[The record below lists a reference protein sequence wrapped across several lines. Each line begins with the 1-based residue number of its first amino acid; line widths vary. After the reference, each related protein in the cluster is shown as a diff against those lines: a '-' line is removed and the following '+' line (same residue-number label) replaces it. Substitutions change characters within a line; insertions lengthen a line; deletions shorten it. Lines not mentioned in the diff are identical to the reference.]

1 MPNKLSTEKSP
12 YLQQHQENPVDWFPW
27 GDEAFEKAKQED
39 KPVFLSI
46 GYATCHW
53 CHVMA
58 HESFEDPE
66 IGKLMNEAFINIKVD
81 REERP
86 DIDSTYMTV
95 CQMLTG
101 QGGWPLTIVMTPEKE
116 PFFAATYIP
125 KDAKFN
131 RIGLRQLIPGIKGMW
146 KNERKRIQKATAKIR
161 EGFSQS
167 QQYQAGEFPGT
178 EATDFAAEQLAQ
190 RFDPEHGGFGSAPKF
205 PSPHNL
211 MFLLRQWKTTED
223 DRFIDMV
230 SETLKAMRLGGIW
243 DHIGFG
249 FHRYSTD
256 EKWLLPHF
264 EKMLYD
270 QAMLLM
276 AYTETWK
283 ATKEPLF
290 KQTASEIAAYIQ
302 RDLQHPEG
310 AFYSAEDADSEG
322 EEGKFYV
329 WEKDEIQQFLPEADA
344 KRFSDLFS
352 LSDEGNFRDE
362 ATGELTGKNIPHLS
376 SVLESK
382 DEEWFSEI
390 RNRTLEHRG
399 KRIRPALDD
408 KILTDWNALMIAAFA
423 KAGFAFGDEALLK
436 TAETAFHFIEENLV
450 VDGKL
455 IHRYKDG
462 EAAIDA
468 MADDYAFLVWAL
480 IELHQSTFKPEYL
493 EKAIGWNQKF
503 IDLFWDEEHGGFYF
517 SINDEDQVFG
527 RQKQIYDGAIPS
539 ANSVAML
546 NQIRLSKLTGNTD
559 LESYADKCG
568 RLFSADMIRSGAS
581 ITYGMQS
588 VQFLNGDSK
597 EITVVGERD
606 ELQEVLNNYR
616 TVFHPFVTMHI
627 LEPETMSRIHKLAG
641 FTSSQK
647 TINGKPTLYLCE
659 NFTCEKPVAGVE
671 EIKKILSI

>member
-1 MPNKLSTEKSP
+1 
-12 YLQQHQENPVDWFPW
+12 
-27 GDEAFEKAKQED
+27 
-39 KPVFLSI
+39 
-46 GYATCHW
+46 
-53 CHVMA
+53 
-58 HESFEDPE
+58 
-66 IGKLMNEAFINIKVD
+66 
-81 REERP
+81 
-86 DIDSTYMTV
+86 
-95 CQMLTG
+95 
-101 QGGWPLTIVMTPEKE
+101 
-116 PFFAATYIP
+116 
-125 KDAKFN
+125 
-131 RIGLRQLIPGIKGMW
+131 
-146 KNERKRIQKATAKIR
+146 
-161 EGFSQS
+161 
-167 QQYQAGEFPGT
+167 
-178 EATDFAAEQLAQ
+178 
-190 RFDPEHGGFGSAPKF
+190 
-205 PSPHNL
+205 
-211 MFLLRQWKTTED
+211 
-223 DRFIDMV
+223 
-230 SETLKAMRLGGIW
+230 
-243 DHIGFG
+243 
-249 FHRYSTD
+249 
-256 EKWLLPHF
+256 
-264 EKMLYD
+264 
-270 QAMLLM
+270 
-276 AYTETWK
+276 
-283 ATKEPLF
+283 
-290 KQTASEIAAYIQ
+290 
-302 RDLQHPEG
+302 
-310 AFYSAEDADSEG
+310 
-322 EEGKFYV
+322 
-329 WEKDEIQQFLPEADA
+329 
-344 KRFSDLFS
+344 
-352 LSDEGNFRDE
+352 
-362 ATGELTGKNIPHLS
+362 
-376 SVLESK
+376 
-382 DEEWFSEI
+382 
-390 RNRTLEHRG
+390 
-399 KRIRPALDD
+399 
-408 KILTDWNALMIAAFA
+408 
-423 KAGFAFGDEALLK
+423 
-436 TAETAFHFIEENLV
+436 